1 MTSFSLAWKLAR
13 RELRGGLKGFRIFF
27 LCLLLGTAAIAGVE
41 SLSDAFLTGLRE
53 SGQTFL
59 RGDVAI
65 TMVHR
70 PASPQEL
77 AFLARYGRLSSNVS
91 MRSMAYALRDGK
103 QAERELVEVKAVN
116 DAWPLFGKPVFTPA
130 QSLGDVL
137 HCEDDGICGAAAEQS
152 LLDRLHVGR
161 GDLLRLGNARFRI
174 IATLDSEPDR
184 ISMGFSLGPHILFS
198 TQALRG
204 TGLEQPGSL
213 IDYTYRLAFTANAER
228 RGATIESFKAD
239 VARAFPDSG
248 WQIRDRNDAAP
259 GLRRFVEQVAM
270 FLTLVGL
277 TALGVGGVGASEAVS
292 AFLDRKRF
300 DIAILKSLGADGRL
314 VFLIFF
320 LQVMAIATGALILG
334 VGIGATAPFL
344 LAHFY
349 ANVLP
354 LPPALG
360 IYPGPLLLA
369 AAFGLLSAIVFS
381 VPPLGRAREIPP
393 ASLLRETVAPD
404 RTRLRVS
411 YLLVAG
417 AAGLG
422 ITGLMLVLAP
432 SPRYAGGFLIGA
444 IVLLAFLRL
453 VAEGLMRGLR
463 KLPRPRSPLVRLA
476 MGDLTRPGAA
486 TQGVI
491 TALGLGLTLL
501 ATVILLDRTMA
512 AEVNEALPSRAPN
525 FFFVDIQPDQTEDFD
540 HTIAA
545 FKSRQDYKL
554 TPMIR
559 GRITSLN
566 GVPSAQAKVD
576 NDVKWALSGDR
587 GITYATTPPP
597 GTIITSG
604 NWWATDYT
612 GPTLISLDQEVAKGT
627 GLKVGDTM
635 SLNVLGRQID
645 GRIANLRKVDFRS
658 GGQNFILV
666 LSPGLID
673 KAPHSFLA
681 TVRVAPK
688 EENAMYM
695 AVTEKFPNVSA
706 VRVKD
711 AIAQIDTLLQQLAQ
725 GIRAASLVTIL
736 AGLLVL
742 AGTIAAG
749 ARTRLY
755 DATVL
760 KVVGATRAQIALVY
774 LLEYSLLG
782 VATGIIA
789 LGAGTLAAS
798 VISRQVLDTA
808 FVFDAQAALWTVVGG
823 GSATLLFGL
832 FGAIAALNA
841 RPAQRLRNA

>member
-1 MTSFSLAWKLAR
+1 MNFSLAWTLAR

-41 SLSDAFLTGLRE
+41 SLSDAFLTGLRD
-53 SGQTFL
+53 SGQTL
-59 RGDVAI
+59 LGGDVAV
-65 TMVHR
+65 TLVHR
-70 PASPQEL
+70 PATTQEQ
-77 AFLARYGRLSSNVS
+77 AFLARYGRVSSNVS
-91 MRSMAYALRDGK
+91 MQSMAYALKDGK

-116 DAWPLFGKPVFTPA
+116 DSWPLFGAPSFTPA
-130 QSLGDVL
+130 QSLGDIL
-137 HCEDDGICGAAAEQS
+137 HCEDDGICGAAAEQT
-152 LLDRLHVGR
+152 LLDRLHVKR
-161 GDLLRLGNARFRI
+161 GDLLKLGNATLRI
-174 IATLDSEPDR
+174 IATLNSEPDR
-184 ISMGFSLGPHILFS
+184 ISMGFSLGPHLLIAS
-198 TQALRG
+198 RALAG

-213 IDYTYRLAFTANAER
+213 INYTYRVAFTH
-228 RGATIESFKAD
+228 GATIEAFKAD
-239 VARAFPDSG
+239 ATRAFPDAG

-259 GLRRFVEQVAM
+259 GIRRFVEQVAM

-320 LQVMAIATGALILG
+320 LQVMAIAIGALILG
-334 VGIGATAPFL
+334 VAIGATAPFL
-344 LAHFY
+344 LAYFLGDL
-349 ANVLP
+349 LP

-369 AAFGLLSAIVFS
+369 AGFGLLSAIAFS

-404 RTRLRVS
+404 RTRLRPI
-411 YLLVAG
+411 YLAAAG

-422 ITGLMLVLAP
+422 IAGLMLGLAP
-432 SPRYAGGFLIGA
+432 SPLYAGEFLGGA
-444 IVLLAFLRL
+444 IVLLGLLRM
-453 VAEGLMRGLR
+453 VAGALTWSLR
-463 KLPRPRSPLVRLA
+463 KLPRPRSPLARLA
-476 MGDLTRPGAA
+476 VGDLTRPGAA

-501 ATVILLDRTMA
+501 ATVTLLDRTMA
-512 AEVNEALPSRAPN
+512 AEVNEALPSRAPS
-525 FFFVDIQPDQTEDFD
+525 FFFVDIQPDQTRDFD
-540 HTIAA
+540 QTVAR
-545 FKSRQDYKL
+545 FKTGQDYKR

-576 NDVKWALSGDR
+576 PDVKWALSGDR
-587 GITYATTPPP
+587 GITYAATPPP
-597 GTIITSG
+597 GTIITDGS
-604 NWWATDYT
+604 WWASNYT

-627 GLKVGDTM
+627 GLKIGDTM

-645 GRIANLRKVDFRS
+645 GRIASLRKVDFRN

-681 TVRVAPK
+681 TIRVAPR

-695 AVTEKFPNVSA
+695 AVTEKFPNIST

-711 AIAQIDTLLQQLAQ
+711 AIAQVNTLLQQLAT

-774 LLEYSLLG
+774 ILEYGLLG
-782 VATGIIA
+782 IATGIIA

-798 VISRQVLDTA
+798 LIARQILDTA
-808 FVFDAQAALWTVVGG
+808 FVFDARAALWTVVGG
-823 GSATLLFGL
+823 GAATLLFGL

>member
-1 MTSFSLAWKLAR
+1 MSSITLAWRMAR

-41 SLSDAFLTGLRE
+41 SISDAFLTGLRD

-59 RGDVAI
+59 GGDVAV
-65 TMVHR
+65 TLVHR
-70 PASPQEL
+70 PATPQEQ
-77 AFLARYGRLSSNVS
+77 AFLSRYGRISSNVS
-91 MRSMAYALRDGK
+91 MQSMAYALRGGR
-103 QAERELVEVKAVN
+103 QAERELVEIKAVSGT
-116 DAWPLFGKPVFTPA
+116 WPLFGAPSFTPA
-130 QSLGDVL
+130 QSLTDVL
-137 HCEDDGICGAAAEQS
+137 HCEDDGVCGAAAEQT
-152 LLDRLHVGR
+152 LLDRLHVRR
-161 GDLLRLGNARFRI
+161 GDLLRLGSATFRI
-174 IATLDSEPDR
+174 IATLNSEPDR
-184 ISMGFSLGPHILFS
+184 ISTGFSLGPHILIS
-198 TQALRG
+198 SEALKG
-204 TGLEQPGSL
+204 TDLEQPGSL
-213 IDYTYRLAFTANAER
+213 INYTYRVAFT
-228 RGATIESFKAD
+228 RGATIEGFKAD
-239 VARAFPDSG
+239 ATHAFPDAG

-259 GLRRFVEQVAM
+259 GIRRFVEQVAM

-300 DIAILKSLGADGRL
+300 DIAILKSLGADGQL
-314 VFLIFF
+314 VFMIFF
-320 LQVMAIATGALILG
+320 LQVMAIAIAALIVG
-334 VGIGATAPFL
+334 VAVGATAPFL

-349 ANVLP
+349 ADILP

-369 AAFGLLSAIVFS
+369 AGFGLLSAIAFS

-404 RTRLRVS
+404 RTRLRPA
-411 YLLVAG
+411 YLMAAG
-417 AAGLG
+417 AAALG
-422 ITGLMLVLAP
+422 IAGLMLILAP
-432 SPRYAGGFLIGA
+432 SPLYAGEFLGGA
-444 IVLLAFLRL
+444 IVFLGLLRL
-453 VAEGLMRGLR
+453 VAEALTWILR
-463 KLPRPRSPLVRLA
+463 KLPRLHSPLARLA
-476 MGDLTRPGAA
+476 VGDLTRPGAA
-486 TQGVI
+486 TKGVI

-512 AEVNEALPSRAPN
+512 AEVNEALPSRAPS
-525 FFFVDIQPDQTEDFD
+525 FFFVDIQPDETEAFD
-540 HTIAA
+540 RTIAA
-545 FKSRQDYKL
+545 FKTRQDYKR

-566 GVPSAQAKVD
+566 GIPSAQAKVD
-576 NDVKWALSGDR
+576 SDAKWALSGDR
-587 GITYATTPPP
+587 GITYAATPPP
-597 GTIITSG
+597 GTVITSG
-604 NWWATDYT
+604 AWWPAGYV

-627 GLKVGDTM
+627 GLKVGDAM
-635 SLNVLGRQID
+635 SLNVLGREID

-681 TVRVAPK
+681 TVRVAPR

-711 AIAQIDTLLQQLAQ
+711 AIAQVDTLLQQLAQ
-725 GIRAASLVTIL
+725 GIRAASLVTIF

-760 KVVGATRAQIALVY
+760 KVVGATRVQIALIYV
-774 LLEYSLLG
+774 LEYGLLG
-782 VATGIIA
+782 IATGIIA

-798 VISRQVLDTA
+798 MIARQILDTS
-808 FVFDAQAALWTVVGG
+808 FVFDAQAALWTVAGG
-823 GSATLLFGL
+823 GAATLLFGL

-841 RPAQRLRNA
+841 RPASRLRNA